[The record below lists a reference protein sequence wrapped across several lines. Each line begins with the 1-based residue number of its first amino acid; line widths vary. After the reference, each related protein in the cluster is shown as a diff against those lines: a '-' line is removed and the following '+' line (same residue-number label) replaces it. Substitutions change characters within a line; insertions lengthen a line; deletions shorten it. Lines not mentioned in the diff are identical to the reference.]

1 MYYVC
6 MIYVY
11 VYIYI
16 YIYIYVYIYIYIYIY
31 CICIL
36 FGCFARLRF
45 RYAFY
50 SLCKIS
56 KPAGLFLAILNEAV
70 FCLVYKFLKQAVKP
84 KLAKMGHTARTI
96 QKLHNKKNEFFQPYE
111 TMSRIVTNDVI
122 HPLCVT

>member
-16 YIYIYVYIYIYIYIY
+16 YIYIYLCVYIYIYIY

-56 KPAGLFLAILNEAV
+56 KPAGLFLAILN
-70 FCLVYKFLKQAVKP
+70 
-84 KLAKMGHTARTI
+84 
-96 QKLHNKKNEFFQPYE
+96 
-111 TMSRIVTNDVI
+111 
-122 HPLCVT
+122 